1 MYDFEIYRYKGKKK
15 LCYKYEKK
23 KKNVLSDN
31 NINDR
36 I

>member
-1 MYDFEIYRYKGKKK
+1 MIFEIYKYKE
-15 LCYKYEKK
+15 YVTSMRKK